1 MTRLVWAAAAVVILA
16 APVVAGCARDSA
28 GSAVR
33 AESPVASSAATTRT
47 SSSPP
52 PATDTPESSEPGVVE
67 TARQPVP
74 ANATVCPQEFSG
86 PTAVGTVADPAAPK
100 ITVAL
105 PDGWSSAP
113 GSGDVGARLTGPDDM
128 LAEIRIAATTL
139 DPAAAFTR
147 YSDDLMAKYPIS
159 TLSLLPADLCG
170 FSGQKLMGTWADD
183 PDESIQYQDRIA
195 HIWTNTKTYL
205 VAVHVEAPSGATRF
219 DTAADVLTGDF
230 GIVIP

>member
-1 MTRLVWAAAAVVILA
+1 MTRLVWAASAVVVLA
-16 APVVAGCARDSA
+16 ASVVAGCARDS
-28 GSAVR
+28 GGTAVR
-33 AESPVASSAATTRT
+33 AESSVASATTTT
-47 SSSPP
+47 STSALAT
-52 PATDTPESSEPGVVE
+52 ATDTPESSEPGVLE

-74 ANATVCPQEFSG
+74 ANAMVCPQEFSG
-86 PTAVGTVADPAAPK
+86 PTAVATVADPAAPR
-100 ITVAL
+100 ITIAL
-105 PDGWSSAP
+105 PDGWAASP

-128 LAEIRIAATTL
+128 LAEITIAATPL

-195 HIWTNTKTYL
+195 HIWTNSKNYL
-205 VAVHVEAPSGATRF
+205 VAIHVEAPSGTTGF
-219 DTAADVLTGDF
+219 DAAADVLTGDF
-230 GIVIP
+230 SVVIP